1 VTALRRRVSD
11 ESGSSLITGVLV
23 IGALMV
29 PVLFLVPL
37 FARVELAHLAA
48 EQTARDAVR
57 SAAQAPDLDRA
68 NSAVDLAA
76 ARARGDGRAP
86 VRVSLSGEWRRGSVL
101 QATAR
106 TTVTIGRL
114 PGLGRFGRV
123 TVQAR
128 ARAPLDQY
136 RSLAGATP

>member
-1 VTALRRRVSD
+1 MTALRRRLRD
-11 ESGSSLITGVLV
+11 ETGSSLITGLLV

-37 FARVELAHLAA
+37 FAPVELAHLAA
-48 EQTARDAVR
+48 EQAARDAVR

-68 NSAVDLAA
+68 SAAVDLAA
-76 ARARGDGRAP
+76 DRARADDGTP
-86 VRVSLSGEWRRGSVL
+86 IRVSLSGEWRRGSVL
-101 QATAR
+101 QADAR

-123 TVQAR
+123 TVEAR

-136 RSLAGATP
+136 RSLAGVAP